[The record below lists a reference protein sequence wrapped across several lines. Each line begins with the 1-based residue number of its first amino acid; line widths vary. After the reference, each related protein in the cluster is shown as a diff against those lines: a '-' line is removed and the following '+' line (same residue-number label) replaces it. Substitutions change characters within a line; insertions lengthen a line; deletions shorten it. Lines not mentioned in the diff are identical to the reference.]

1 MRNRRF
7 IFCFSIL
14 LGMLWAASPA
24 DAQRR
29 KKKRVRHH
37 APNEEAIDAAFGE
50 LKWGMSKKEVIE
62 HFVKEIREKYRKPLA
77 TAPGAIEEDRMRRKM
92 NVEIRKVHNSI
103 TKFDG
108 NKTGWDVSFL
118 RGEFTHRNNEEMIV
132 IRDENSQ
139 NYYFFINDKLWKW
152 YKAFKSEVFAGRPFD
167 DFAAALEARYGRAAR
182 KKGTLEGKGAEE
194 RQWLEWQGK
203 ETRVRAIDE
212 NEFYGFYCLVF
223 EDLST
228 LRQLPNLRTNKQ
240 GTRSK
245 AHSIVDSVTTDEEP
259 TQEHSNVVDRITGKI
274 RSNQAPAK

>member
-1 MRNRRF
+1 MLRNRHF
-7 IFCFSIL
+7 IFCFSIFVGL
-14 LGMLWAASPA
+14 LCAASPA

-37 APNEEAIDAAFGE
+37 APNAEAIDAAFGE
-50 LKWGMSKKEVIE
+50 LKWGMSKKQVIE
-62 HFVKEIREKYRKPLA
+62 HFVKQIRERYKKPLA
-77 TAPGAIEEDRMRRKM
+77 TAPGAIEEDRMRRRM
-92 NVEIRKVHNSI
+92 NLEIRKVHNSV

-108 NKTGWDVSFL
+108 TKSGWDVSFL

-132 IRDENSQ
+132 HEDETSK

-152 YKAFKSEVFAGRPFD
+152 YKAFKSEIFEGKSFD
-167 DFAAALEARYGRAAR
+167 DFAAALEARYGNAAR
-182 KKGTLEGKGAEE
+182 KKGTLEGKNEE

-228 LRQLPNLRTNKQ
+228 VRQLPNLRTNKMRKRDSSH
-240 GTRSK
+240 T
-245 AHSIVDSVTTDEEP
+245 IVDSVTTDEEP
-259 TQEHSNVVDRITGKI
+259 TEENANVVDRITGKI
-274 RSNQAPAK
+274 RK